1 VLDRLR
7 GGSAGAEEPLEADR
21 RRLRRRLE
29 ASRHVDFFDADGRD
43 EMEALMSTI
52 DKLSETRSKTSTP
65 LPSREEL
72 RARTWVTRHGV
83 KVDRMAS
90 AWLIRRFIDP
100 AATFVFVA
108 PDSPP
113 SVPGGLRFDMF
124 EGEFT
129 HDGDRC
135 TFEVLLELS
144 GHSAD
149 PGLTAIAQIVH
160 DIDLR
165 EDRYQRPETAG
176 ISALIDGFV
185 ARFDDDHRR
194 LAESTP
200 VFDTLY
206 ASLGGE
212 APGTSSGE

>member
-1 VLDRLR
+1 
-7 GGSAGAEEPLEADR
+7 
-21 RRLRRRLE
+21 
-29 ASRHVDFFDADGRD
+29 
-43 EMEALMSTI
+43 
-52 DKLSETRSKTSTP
+52 
-65 LPSREEL
+65 
-72 RARTWVTRHGV
+72 
-83 KVDRMAS
+83 MAS

-100 AATFVFVA
+100 AATFVFVT

-113 SVPGGLRFDMF
+113 PVPDGLRFDMF
-124 EGEFT
+124 DGEFT

-144 GHSAD
+144 GRSAD

-165 EDRYQRPETAG
+165 EDRYQRPEAAG
-176 ISALIDGFV
+176 ISAMIDGLV

-194 LAESTP
+194 LAESAP

-206 ASLGGE
+206 ASLGGK
-212 APGTSSGE
+212 APDTSAGGE